1 MAAENASW
9 AHLSGHNGSDGVELS
24 GAPGASSGSMQ
35 SVHSSSNQ
43 RSQAH
48 LGTRCISS
56 TYQYSIAVSRADA
69 VTAAGRTTETQAAL
83 VAEGVLVKT
92 GGDESRGVVA
102 GGELEACA

>member
-1 MAAENASW
+1 M
-9 AHLSGHNGSDGVELS
+9 ELS

-69 VTAAGRTTETQAAL
+69 VTTAGRTTETQAAL